1 MWDREES
8 WSREELRALQLARL
22 QDTVRRAYAGVPYY
36 RERLE
41 ERGIKPED
49 IQSLADVRHL
59 PFTTKEVLRDSYP
72 YGLFAV
78 PLEEIVRLHASS
90 GTTGKP
96 TVVGYTRQ
104 DLRTWANLIAR
115 IVTMAGVR
123 RRDIAQICFG
133 YGLFTGAFGLH
144 YGLEEVGAT
153 IVPAST
159 GNSEKQIMLMQDF
172 GTTVLV
178 STPSYALY
186 LAEVAR
192 GMGIEP
198 RSLGV
203 RIGLFGSEPWSEE
216 IRQQIEREWGLFATD
231 NYGLSE
237 VMGPGV
243 AGECQARQGLH
254 INEDHF
260 LVELIDPESGE
271 PVREGE
277 QGELVFTP
285 LTKEALPILRY
296 RTRDLATLDYSPC
309 ACGRTLVR
317 MSRVCGRS
325 DDMLVIRGVN
335 VFPTQVES
343 VLLTVPAV
351 APHYQLVVRKKG
363 FLDDLEVRVELKK
376 EYFSDDYKKLVEI
389 EEEIR
394 HKLQNVLSIGT
405 KVTLAAPGSIER
417 FTGKARRVLDLR
429 LEGKGRQ
436 HEGTADR
443 Q

>member
-1 MWDREES
+1 MWDKEES
-8 WSREELRALQLARL
+8 LNREELQAIQLERL
-22 QDTVRRAYAGVPYY
+22 QATVKRTYERVPYY
-36 RERLE
+36 RELLDEQGVTPADIRSLE
-41 ERGIKPED
+41 
-49 IQSLADVRHL
+49 DVRLL
-59 PFTTKEVLRDSYP
+59 PFTTKDVLREQYP

-96 TVVGYTRQ
+96 TVVGYTKQ
-104 DLRTWANLIAR
+104 DLKTWANLIAR
-115 IVTMAGVR
+115 IVTMAGVE

-144 YGLEEVGAT
+144 YGLEEVGVT

-192 GMGIEP
+192 GMGVEP
-198 RSLGV
+198 RSLGL

-216 IRQQIEREWGLFATD
+216 IRQQIEAEWGLFATD

-260 LVELIDPESGE
+260 LVELINPETGE
-271 PVREGE
+271 PVGPGE

-296 RTRDLATLDYSPC
+296 RTRDLATLDYAPC

-363 FLDDLEVRVELKK
+363 FLDDLEVRVELKE
-376 EYFSDDYKKLVEI
+376 EYFTDDYKKLVEI

-429 LEGKGRQ
+429 QEGKGRKN
-436 HEGTADR
+436 EGTADR